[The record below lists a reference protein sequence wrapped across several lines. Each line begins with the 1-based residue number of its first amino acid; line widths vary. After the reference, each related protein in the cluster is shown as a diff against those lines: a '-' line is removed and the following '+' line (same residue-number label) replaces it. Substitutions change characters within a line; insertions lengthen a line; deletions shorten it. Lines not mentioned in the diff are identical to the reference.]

1 MTDSLTRAAA
11 TRWHHGAP
19 VAAVALRAAAARRL
33 PGSAAA
39 EDVYL
44 RAGIGLTRPADTQF
58 TDADCSSLGPGGT
71 VRLRPGRRWRAA
83 PIGGGCRHGRGPRA
97 WARVRRVVRRA
108 AGGARDLPAALHV
121 RCPREL
127 PGPRPP
133 AIRVRGSGR
142 AVWDPGRVCRS
153 PRIGVRPLGPFTLRT
168 EGITRPVPHHR
179 VAQEPADVNVIPAR
193 HDPRDQSVTGKG
205 IVRKQAQDL
214 VEYECC

>member
-1 MTDSLTRAAA
+1 MSPGAAGPPC
-11 TRWHHGAP
+11 RDRPDPPGRHSIH
-19 VAAVALRAAAARRL
+19 RR
-33 PGSAAA
+33 
-39 EDVYL
+39 
-44 RAGIGLTRPADTQF
+44 GLFEP
-58 TDADCSSLGPGGT
+58 GPGGT
-71 VRLRPGRRWRAA
+71 VRLRPGRQWRAA
-83 PIGGGCRHGRGPRA
+83 PIGGGFRHGRRPRA

-121 RCPREL
+121 RWPREL

-168 EGITRPVPHHR
+168 KGITRPVPHHR